1 MILKEQYIFII
12 NIFQNN
18 KSDENSGVLTLIG
31 TLEDDFN
38 EIKLDINERFDYVN
52 KRETQNNNE
61 IVIQSV
67 Y

>member
-1 MILKEQYIFII
+1 MILKDQYIFII

-18 KSDENSGVLTLIG
+18 KSDEDSGVLTLIG

-38 EIKLDINERFDYVN
+38 EIKLDINERFDYIN

>member
-18 KSDENSGVLTLIG
+18 KSDEDSGVLTLIG